1 MQLIY
6 NQLSQMG
13 LTCDQITI
21 LQDKDGITV
30 ARVSCGTDSY
40 ILKSFQKPEHRR
52 EIANYH
58 LLHSLEIPTIKVLA
72 STDSALLLEDLAC
85 SPVYRL
91 GNKEDMD
98 HPAVAGK
105 LAEWYHALHQRG
117 YDYVAEHGNSLYDE
131 SDFFT
136 LENIALIAGKTE
148 TEDWTSWKLLQQHF
162 HDITQKL
169 AKVRKT
175 LTYNDFYYT
184 NMAVARDNSSALMFD
199 YNLLGK
205 GTAVSDL
212 RNVTY
217 PLSPAAKDAFL
228 SAYGTLDQTEALLDD
243 ITAPVVTLYFACQRP
258 KFPEWAKEAL
268 CQIKNDL
275 PDKIFQL
282 LESN

>member
-1 MQLIY
+1 MQPIY

-13 LTCDQITI
+13 LTCDQISI

-40 ILKSFQKPEHRR
+40 ILKYFQKPEHRR

-58 LLHSLEIPTIKVLA
+58 LLHSLGIPTIKVLA
-72 STDSALLLEDLAC
+72 ATDSALLLEDLAC

-105 LAEWYHALHQRG
+105 LAEWYRALHQRG

-136 LENIALIAGKTE
+136 LENIAMIAGKTE

-162 HDITQKL
+162 HDITQTFTKI
-169 AKVRKT
+169 RKT
-175 LTYNDFYYT
+175 LAYNDFYYT
-184 NMAVARDNSSALMFD
+184 NMVVARDGSSAFMFD

-205 GTAVSDL
+205 GMAVSDL

-217 PLSPAAKDAFL
+217 SLSPAAQDAFL
-228 SAYGTLDQTEALLDD
+228 SAYGSFDQTEALLDD
-243 ITAPVVTLYFACQRP
+243 IIAPVVTLFLACQRQI
-258 KFPEWAKEAL
+258 FPGWAEEAL
-268 CQIKNDL
+268 QEVKTTL
-275 PDKIFQL
+275 PDKIRRL
-282 LESN
+282 LESI

>member
-13 LTCDQITI
+13 LTCDQISI

-40 ILKSFQKPEHRR
+40 ILKYFQKPEHRR

-58 LLHSLEIPTIKVLA
+58 LLHSLGIPTIKVLA
-72 STDSALLLEDLAC
+72 ATDSALLLEDLAC

-105 LAEWYHALHQRG
+105 LAEWYRALHQRG

-136 LENIALIAGKTE
+136 LENIAMIAGKP
-148 TEDWTSWKLLQQHF
+148 K
-162 HDITQKL
+162 
-169 AKVRKT
+169 RKT
-175 LTYNDFYYT
+175 GHRGNYC
-184 NMAVARDNSSALMFD
+184 SSISTTSPK
-199 YNLLGK
+199 NLLK
-205 GTAVSDL
+205 
-212 RNVTY
+212 
-217 PLSPAAKDAFL
+217 
-228 SAYGTLDQTEALLDD
+228 
-243 ITAPVVTLYFACQRP
+243 
-258 KFPEWAKEAL
+258 
-268 CQIKNDL
+268 
-275 PDKIFQL
+275 
-282 LESN
+282 LEKH

>member
-1 MQLIY
+1 MNLIDSQLR
-6 NQLSQMG
+6 QMG
-13 LTCDQITI
+13 LTRDHMTI

-30 ARVSCGTDSY
+30 ARVFCGTDSY

-58 LLHSLEIPTIKVLA
+58 LLHSLGIPTIKVLA
-72 STDSALLLEDLAC
+72 ATDSALLLEDLGC

-105 LAEWYHALHQRG
+105 LAEWYHALHQGG

-136 LENIALIAGKTE
+136 LENIALIAGKTK
-148 TEDWTSWKLLQQHF
+148 TEDWPSWKLLQQHF

-169 AKVRKT
+169 ASARKT

-205 GTAVSDL
+205 GMAISDL

-217 PLSPAAKDAFL
+217 PLSPAAKNAFL
-228 SAYGTLDQTEALLDD
+228 SAYGALNQTEALLDD

-258 KFPEWAKEAL
+258 KFPEWAKGTL